1 MYKSHKKYGFE
12 EPLKYFVPSIGIS
25 EIIMISDDN
34 AEHEFLVGSMGSEIK
49 EGDLSIHYIKL
60 NKNKSKVI
68 KHKIITIGER
78 IRDMI
83 YLKEKESSPIIFRNH
98 LLYWFAE
105 N

>member
-1 MYKSHKKYGFE
+1 M
-12 EPLKYFVPSIGIS
+12 PSIGIS

-49 EGDLSIHYIKL
+49 EGDLSIHCIKL

-83 YLKEKESSPIIFRNH
+83 YLKEKKVALLFLETTSSIG
-98 LLYWFAE
+98 LLRI